1 MERASLRR
9 RRTEPRA
16 WDEQA
21 LSSPHAQTDKAD
33 RVRRMFNA
41 IAPTYE
47 LINRVFSLGR
57 DGAWRRRAVRLA
69 GVTAEDSVLDIA
81 CGTGDLLR
89 AFAAAP
95 DPPRRLVGCDF
106 ARDMLLRAAGRR
118 PRSLHWCECD
128 ALTLPFADET
138 FTVVSCAF
146 GIRNFQ
152 ALDAG
157 LAEMHRVLA
166 PRGRAVILEFTRP
179 TNPLLR
185 AAYEVYSRRLMPV
198 GARLISRDG
207 VGAYRY
213 LPESVVSFSVPAE
226 LCRRLEQ
233 AGFAAV
239 VHTPLTAGVVTV
251 YVAYKNPHG

>member
-1 MERASLRR
+1 MRTHG
-9 RRTEPRA
+9 TEPLT
-16 WDEQA
+16 WDKQA
-21 LSSPHAQTDKAD
+21 LASPHAQSDKAD

-57 DGAWRRRAVRLA
+57 DGAWRNRAVRLA
-69 GVTAEDSVLDIA
+69 RVTADDSVLDIA

-106 ARDMLLRAAGRR
+106 ARDMLLRAADRR

-128 ALTLPFADET
+128 ALALPFADAT

-152 ALDAG
+152 ALDDG
-157 LAEMHRVLA
+157 LAEMHRVLG
-166 PRGRAVILEFTRP
+166 PHGRAVILEFTRP

-185 AAYEVYSRRLMPV
+185 AAYEVYSRRLMPL
-198 GARLISRDG
+198 GARLISRDR

-213 LPESVVSFSVPAE
+213 LPESVVSFFGPAE
-226 LCRRLEQ
+226 LCRRLER

-239 VHTPLTAGVVTV
+239 VPTPLTAGAVTV
-251 YVAYKNPHG
+251 YVAHKDSHG